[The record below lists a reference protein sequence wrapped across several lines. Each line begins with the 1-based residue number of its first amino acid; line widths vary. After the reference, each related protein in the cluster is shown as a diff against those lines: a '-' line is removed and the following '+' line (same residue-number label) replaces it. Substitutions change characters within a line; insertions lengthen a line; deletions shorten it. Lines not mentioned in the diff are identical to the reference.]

1 MWTNGCMDN
10 WSTMQCGVDKACSHR
25 DCNEKEICQKS
36 TNCKWD
42 HVDRMGKIWGCMD
55 DRNKRKCGFDKPCG
69 HRDCQNKDMCQKR
82 TNCKWDMWTNGC
94 MDKVSTEC
102 GLSRQCNHYDC
113 QDENVCKKTT
123 NCEWDRWEGCKAI
136 EPDLQCIEEKDM
148 AYDDPGRGGGF
159 YILYKET
166 KEECACACKDEEK
179 CNFFTWN
186 KKDKQCQMI
195 TTIVKRKHRFG
206 SYSGNVNCCIRS
218 SVWG

>member
-1 MWTNGCMDN
+1 M
-10 WSTMQCGVDKACSHR
+10 A
-25 DCNEKEICQKS
+25 
-36 TNCKWD
+36 
-42 HVDRMGKIWGCMD
+42 KIWGCMD
-55 DRNKRKCGFDKPCG
+55 KF
-69 HRDCQNKDMCQKR
+69 
-82 TNCKWDMWTNGC
+82 
-94 MDKVSTEC
+94 STEC

-123 NCEWDRWEGCKAI
+123 NCEWDKWEGCKAI